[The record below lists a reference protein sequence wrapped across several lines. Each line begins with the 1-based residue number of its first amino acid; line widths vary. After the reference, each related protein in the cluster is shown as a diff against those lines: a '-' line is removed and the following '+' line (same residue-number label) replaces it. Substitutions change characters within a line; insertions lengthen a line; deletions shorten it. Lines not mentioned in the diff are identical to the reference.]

1 MRSPGQGSWQSV
13 LLALTQAWSP
23 PSLCRVQFCP
33 REGGPRASLGLT
45 CPQGAPHFQGL
56 HPSPMEPVISE
67 WASAQP
73 WSPWSRGWHVP
84 LEQQDAGLL
93 GPLKVKS
100 RAGPGLL
107 PCRSATA
114 HSRSGQLLLI
124 LCAGCPLSEARSRM
138 AWARAVPCG
147 HREKGTCLSAWSSQM
162 DTQDEGHAEHSTAQ
176 RDSDRA
182 LVTRPQS

>member
-13 LLALTQAWSP
+13 LLALTQAWSS

-93 GPLKVKS
+93 GPLKVNS

-124 LCAGCPLSEARSRM
+124 LCAGCEVPLAK
-138 AWARAVPCG
+138 
-147 HREKGTCLSAWSSQM
+147 H
-162 DTQDEGHAEHSTAQ
+162 GHAWPGHGRCPVDTERRVPVFPRGALRWTPRMRGTLSTARRRGIQ
-176 RDSDRA
+176 TG
-182 LVTRPQS
+182 LW